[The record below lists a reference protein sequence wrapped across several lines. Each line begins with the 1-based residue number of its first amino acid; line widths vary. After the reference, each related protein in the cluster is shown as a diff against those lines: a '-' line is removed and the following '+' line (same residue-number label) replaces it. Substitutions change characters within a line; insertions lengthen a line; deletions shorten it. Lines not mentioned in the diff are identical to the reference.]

1 MASSKL
7 QSAMEHEGDD
17 PRMDMSPMID
27 MVFLLLIFFMVASR
41 MVTVKVDDKI
51 KPPVADE
58 SIRPDNAKGRII
70 FNIRSDG
77 TFTAGDGTVTVTED
91 EITERVSNWKERME
105 TVGNEPSLLL
115 RAHRDASVRE
125 LKKVT
130 KAAALGGINKV
141 VFGSLKTGKFD

>member
-1 MASSKL
+1 
-7 QSAMEHEGDD
+7 
-17 PRMDMSPMID
+17 
-27 MVFLLLIFFMVASR
+27 
-41 MVTVKVDDKI
+41 MVTVRVDAEI

-58 SIRPDNAKGRII
+58 SVRPENAKGRII

-91 EITERVSNWKERME
+91 EITERVTAWNDRYKDEA
-105 TVGNEPSLLL
+105 SLLL
-115 RAHRDASVRE
+115 RSHRDASVRDV
-125 LKKVT
+125 KKVT

>member
-1 MASSKL
+1 
-7 QSAMEHEGDD
+7 MEEQGDD
-17 PRMDMSPMID
+17 ARMDMSPMID

-58 SIRPDNAKGRII
+58 SIRPDNVKGRII

-77 TFTAGDGTVTVTED
+77 TFTAGDGSVTVTED
-91 EITERVSNWKERME
+91 EITERATNWKERMD
-105 TVGNEPSLLL
+105 TVGTDPSMLL
-115 RAHRDASVRE
+115 RAHRDASVRD

>member
-7 QSAMEHEGDD
+7 QSVLERHDDD

-41 MVTVKVDDKI
+41 LVTVKVDEKI

-58 SIRPDNAKGRII
+58 SVRPENAKGRII

-77 TFTAGDGTVTVTED
+77 TFTAGGGKVTVTED
-91 EITERVSNWKERME
+91 EITQRVTAWNDRYKDSD
-105 TVGNEPSLLL
+105 TEPSLLL
-115 RAHRDASVRE
+115 RSHRDASVRDV
-125 LKKVT
+125 KKVT
-130 KAAALGGINKV
+130 KAAALGGINKI
-141 VFGSLKTGKFD
+141 VFGSLKTGKLD

>member
-1 MASSKL
+1 
-7 QSAMEHEGDD
+7 MEEQGDD
-17 PRMDMSPMID
+17 ARMDMSPMID

-58 SIRPDNAKGRII
+58 SIRPDNVKGRII

-77 TFTAGDGTVTVTED
+77 TFTAGDGKVTVTED
-91 EITERVSNWKERME
+91 EITERVTSWKERMD
-105 TVGNEPSLLL
+105 TVGTDPSMLL
-115 RAHRDASVRE
+115 RAHRDASVRD

>member
-7 QSAMEHEGDD
+7 QSAMEEQGDD
-17 PRMDMSPMID
+17 ARMDMSPMID

-58 SIRPDNAKGRII
+58 SIRPDNVKGRII

-77 TFTAGDGTVTVTED
+77 TFTAGDGSVTVTED
-91 EITERVSNWKERME
+91 EITERATNWKERMD
-105 TVGNEPSLLL
+105 TVGTDPSMLL
-115 RAHRDASVRE
+115 RAHRDASVRD

>member
-1 MASSKL
+1 
-7 QSAMEHEGDD
+7 
-17 PRMDMSPMID
+17 
-27 MVFLLLIFFMVASR
+27 
-41 MVTVKVDDKI
+41 
-51 KPPVADE
+51 
-58 SIRPDNAKGRII
+58 
-70 FNIRSDG
+70 
-77 TFTAGDGTVTVTED
+77 
-91 EITERVSNWKERME
+91 VSNWKERME

>member
-7 QSAMEHEGDD
+7 QSVLERHDDD

-27 MVFLLLIFFMVASR
+27 MVFLLLIFFMGASR
-41 MVTVKVDDKI
+41 LVTVKVDEKI

-58 SIRPDNAKGRII
+58 SVRPENAKGRII

-77 TFTAGDGTVTVTED
+77 TFTAGGGKVTVTED
-91 EITERVSNWKERME
+91 EITERVTAWNDRDKDSD
-105 TVGNEPSLLL
+105 TEPSLLL
-115 RAHRDASVRE
+115 RSHRDASVRDV
-125 LKKVT
+125 KKVT
-130 KAAALGGINKV
+130 KAAALGGINKI

>member
-7 QSAMEHEGDD
+7 QSAMEHQGDD
-17 PRMDMSPMID
+17 AKMDMSPMID

-58 SIRPDNAKGRII
+58 SIRPDNVKGRII

-77 TFTAGDGTVTVTED
+77 TFTAGDRKVTVTED
-91 EITERVSNWKERME
+91 EITERSTTWVERFKDTE
-105 TVGNEPSLLL
+105 TGPSLLL
-115 RAHRDASVRE
+115 RAHRDASIRD

>member
-7 QSAMEHEGDD
+7 QSAMEEQGDD
-17 PRMDMSPMID
+17 ARMDMSPMID

-58 SIRPDNAKGRII
+58 SIRPDNVKGRII

-77 TFTAGDGTVTVTED
+77 TFTAGDGKVTVTED
-91 EITERVSNWKERME
+91 EITERVTSWKERMD
-105 TVGNEPSLLL
+105 TVGTDPSMLL
-115 RAHRDASVRE
+115 RAHRDASVRD

>member
-7 QSAMEHEGDD
+7 QSAMEEQGDD
-17 PRMDMSPMID
+17 ARMDMSPMID

-58 SIRPDNAKGRII
+58 SIRPDNVKGRII

-77 TFTAGDGTVTVTED
+77 TFTAGDGKVTVTED
-91 EITERVSNWKERME
+91 EITERVTSWKERMK
-105 TVGNEPSLLL
+105 TVGNDPSLLL
-115 RAHRDASVRE
+115 RAHRDASVRD

>member
-7 QSAMEHEGDD
+7 QSVLERHDDD

-41 MVTVKVDDKI
+41 LVTVKVDEKI

-58 SIRPDNAKGRII
+58 SVRPENAKGRII

-77 TFTAGDGTVTVTED
+77 TFTAGGGKVTVTED
-91 EITERVSNWKERME
+91 EITQRVTAWNDRYKDSD
-105 TVGNEPSLLL
+105 TEPSLLL
-115 RAHRDASVRE
+115 RSHRDASVRDV
-125 LKKVT
+125 K
-130 KAAALGGINKV
+130 
-141 VFGSLKTGKFD
+141 

>member
-7 QSAMEHEGDD
+7 QSVLERHDDD

-27 MVFLLLIFFMVASR
+27 MGFLLLIFFMGASR
-41 MVTVKVDDKI
+41 LVTVKVDEKI

-58 SIRPDNAKGRII
+58 SVRPENAKGRII

-77 TFTAGDGTVTVTED
+77 TFTAGGGKVTVTED
-91 EITERVSNWKERME
+91 EITERVTAWNDRYKDSD
-105 TVGNEPSLLL
+105 TEPSLLL
-115 RAHRDASVRE
+115 RSHRDASVRDV
-125 LKKVT
+125 KKVT
-130 KAAALGGINKV
+130 KAAALGGINKI

>member
-7 QSAMEHEGDD
+7 QSVLERQEDE

-41 MVTVKVDDKI
+41 MVTVQVDDQI

-58 SIRPDNAKGRII
+58 SIRPENVKGRII

-77 TFTAGDGTVTVTED
+77 TFTAGDGSVTVTED
-91 EITERVSNWKERME
+91 EITQRVTAWNDRYKNSS
-105 TVGNEPSLLL
+105 TEPSLLL
-115 RAHRDASVRE
+115 RSHRDASVRDV
-125 LKKVT
+125 KKVT

>member
-7 QSAMEHEGDD
+7 QSVLERQEDE

-41 MVTVKVDDKI
+41 MVTVQVDDQI

-58 SIRPDNAKGRII
+58 SIRPENVKGRII

-77 TFTAGDGTVTVTED
+77 TFTAGDGSVTVTED
-91 EITERVSNWKERME
+91 EITQRVTAWNDRYKDSS
-105 TVGNEPSLLL
+105 TEPSLLL
-115 RAHRDASVRE
+115 RSHRDASVRDV
-125 LKKVT
+125 KKVT

>member
-1 MASSKL
+1 MIKYPIVEIFHSV
-7 QSAMEHEGDD
+7 QGEGFHAGI
-17 PRMDMSPMID
+17 PH
-27 MVFLLLIFFMVASR
+27 VF
-41 MVTVKVDDKI
+41 
-51 KPPVADE
+51 
-58 SIRPDNAKGRII
+58 IRFGNCNLRCEWCDTDFLKYEEL
-70 FNIRSDG
+70 SL
-77 TFTAGDGTVTVTED
+77 D

>member
-7 QSAMEHEGDD
+7 QSAMEEQGDD
-17 PRMDMSPMID
+17 ARMDMSPMID

-58 SIRPDNAKGRII
+58 SIRPDNVKGRII

-77 TFTAGDGTVTVTED
+77 TFTAGDGKVTVTED
-91 EITERVSNWKERME
+91 EITESDELEGKN
-105 TVGNEPSLLL
+105 GNS
-115 RAHRDASVRE
+115 R
-125 LKKVT
+125 K
-130 KAAALGGINKV
+130 
-141 VFGSLKTGKFD
+141 